1 MDRAYQIILY
11 GATGFTGRLC
21 AEYLRDNYPDIKWAI
36 AGRNK
41 QKLEDLKD
49 LLRLNCEI
57 FVADGEDKD
66 SIDHIVCNTKVILST
81 AGPFARYSNLIVK
94 SCVENKTHY
103 TDITGENHWVKDL
116 IDEYHEKALEDGT
129 RIIPS
134 CGYDSIPSDMGVF
147 YSVQKMAKPV
157 KKITVFHSGQGGIS
171 GGTTETMFTIGPLPK
186 EKRDPFLLNPKNSV
200 SEEQR
205 KLSGDGFEIK
215 QIENTD
221 SYSGIGLMSFANTRV
236 VRRSSALYDAGQKS
250 YGTNFIFKELGSYPS
265 KRSARL
271 ASFGLIFAFLVI
283 STPLRHIVRRF
294 LPKPGEGP
302 DKKTRENGWF
312 KGLFKVEAEDGDIKY
327 FQIYGEGDPGY
338 KATAQMVCE
347 SAITLAISDELD
359 SGGVLTSAYG
369 LGNPLLERLIKSGIK
384 FEEVIYN

>member
-1 MDRAYQIILY
+1 MDREYQIILY
-11 GATGFTGRLC
+11 GATGFTGKLC
-21 AEYLRDNYPDIKWAI
+21 AEYLRDNYPEINWAI
-36 AGRNK
+36 AGRDN
-41 QKLEDLKD
+41 QKLNDLKD
-49 LLRLNCEI
+49 SLNLNCDI
-57 FVADGEDKD
+57 YVASGHDKE
-66 SIDHIVCNTKVILST
+66 SIDNVVTKARVVLST

-116 IDEYHEKALEDGT
+116 IDEHHEKASEEGT

-147 YSVQKMAKPV
+147 YSVQQMGKPV
-157 KKITVFHSGQGGIS
+157 KKVTVYHSGQGGVS

-186 EKRDPFLLNPKNSV
+186 EKRDPFLLNPENSV
-200 SEEQR
+200 SEKQK
-205 KLSGDGFEIK
+205 KLSKDGFEIK
-215 QIENTD
+215 KIKNTD

-250 YGTNFIFKELGSYPS
+250 YGSDFIFRELGSYPS

-271 ASFGLIFAFLVI
+271 ASFGLIFAFIVI

-302 DKKTRENGWF
+302 DKVTRENGWF
-312 KGLFKVEAEDGDIKY
+312 RGLFKVEAEDGEVKY
-327 FQIYGEGDPGY
+327 FQIYGDGDPGY

-347 SAITLAISDELD
+347 SAITLATCDNLN

-369 LGNPLLERLIKSGIK
+369 LGNALLERLSKSGIK
-384 FEEVIYN
+384 FEEVFNN

>member
-1 MDRAYQIILY
+1 MDREYQIILY

-21 AEYLRDNYPDIKWAI
+21 AEYLRDNYPEIEWAI

-41 QKLEDLKD
+41 KKLEDLKSS
-49 LLRLNCEI
+49 LNLNCEI
-57 FVADGEDKD
+57 FIADGKD
-66 SIDHIVCNTKVILST
+66 RASIDNFVSKTKVVLST

-116 IDEYHEKALEDGT
+116 IDEYHEKASEDGT

-271 ASFGLIFAFLVI
+271 ASLGLIFAFLVI

-302 DKKTRENGWF
+302 DKETRENGWF
-312 KGLFKVEAEDGDIKY
+312 KGLFKVEAEDGDTKY